1 MPSLDFRWKDGLHR
15 GRDSGIDLGV
25 AEAFT
30 AAGASVA
37 VVSRSAGASTE
48 PPRDSGQRHA
58 AERTAS
64 RRRARLGGNGPRA
77 ERSAR
82 PVRTNRRR
90 RSQELSEIFAPPS
103 GTMSSNAFKAVV
115 EIDLLGT
122 SNVLRTAHPLL
133 RRLAASVVNVSA
145 PLSPE
150 AASNSE
156 ILAPTESWCKNIA
169 LADAFTRAASVTDEP
184 SQIAS
189 MRCAPPSCHARS

>member
-1 MPSLDFRWKDGLHR
+1 
-15 GRDSGIDLGV
+15 
-25 AEAFT
+25 
-30 AAGASVA
+30 
-37 VVSRSAGASTE
+37 
-48 PPRDSGQRHA
+48 
-58 AERTAS
+58 
-64 RRRARLGGNGPRA
+64 
-77 ERSAR
+77 
-82 PVRTNRRR
+82 
-90 RSQELSEIFAPPS
+90 
-103 GTMSSNAFKAVV
+103 MSSNAFKAVV